1 MRPNIKKKEM
11 MEVSLEIVD
20 GQEIN
25 ISVNQGIPAASN
37 KKKEVKGKV
46 RTFHVRDLLSARI
59 DETDPRVL
67 HLWSF
72 KQHP

>member
-11 MEVSLEIVD
+11 MEVSLEIAD

>member
-11 MEVSLEIVD
+11 MEVSLEIAD
-20 GQEIN
+20 GQEIY
-25 ISVNQGIPAASN
+25 ISANQGIPAANN

-46 RTFHVRDLLSARI
+46 RKFHVRDLLSARI